1 MADTLARYREA
12 FPEFRDM
19 KDAELVDNLWN
30 KYGGEKSG
38 IEKEDFALQ
47 LQGRGPRVGPFR
59 AGIEGL
65 KGAAETAV
73 ARGAQALGAEETAKE
88 YLGRAEERQADI
100 AARYQ
105 PETRSFEDVDS
116 AYKFGRYLYERFG
129 ESAPQM
135 LLQVGGG
142 IGGLALRGAAGAVGL
157 AAARGL
163 SPTAAASLGATAAGT
178 GAYTGYNI
186 QRQMEEGTPFEETS
200 LGAAGA
206 AALGQS
212 ALDTLSLA
220 TILRGFPGLSA
231 AQAGSR
237 VAAAVRRGVEGGA
250 TEALTESGQQALEIL
265 QANPEKLM
273 SFSPEVQNELKEAAI
288 AGGLL
293 GGALGGAGG
302 AISYRKPRTET
313 PVKPGMEAEAP
324 AAEGE
329 GAAATGE
336 GEGEAVVEGAT
347 PPPGGEAVVEGATPP
362 PPVMAPAP
370 RAAPEPV
377 PSTTVQGPAPV
388 QPAPLPG
395 EVVEPFKPENVPP
408 LPKKLA
414 AGAPKYDKFRLQ
426 FPSGI
431 ERALFQISK
440 ANPTKQDMEYRNW
453 LKDQGLTDQEITDY
467 GKQLRVQLK
476 DTYKQMRG
484 RPANAIMPVKSFV
497 PAVPETPA
505 PAFPVRQQPA
515 PKPSLTLSQFVA
527 SQGGIQDTD
536 GELSARNLSNKM
548 TGRYGRLVRKKGMKP
563 EQALR
568 AAVDAGYYTVLE
580 RDEAG
585 GYQPP
590 KEMLDQ
596 FYNDLGTDLR
606 DVETQRLESE
616 GLFQEREAPEVENR
630 RQIEAAVSSAAK
642 EFDIADPQAETLA
655 SDYIE
660 RGEVSDPADA
670 LERAITSLGAEERTA
685 QPKNVVADPPFFEDV
700 PVYKMADK
708 GFYDSGLVQV
718 PAIKRSFTPVETTTV
733 GSMLDRIKVD
743 FEGVPGEVY
752 RFISD
757 RLKSIV
763 GDLKIQIVDAKQ
775 IEESG
780 VGADGWYSSNLD
792 HIVISSGVL
801 NKPRRLAHV
810 VLHESIHAATA
821 IGIESGGKI
830 KADLQRIMDVTLAQV
845 GDRKASDFGFS
856 GNGLVKDLYAFRE
869 NNPLEFLAEA
879 LSNRNLINLLQSTPV
894 DWDLI
899 TELGWEPEYGFAV
912 NKKEWSLW
920 GTFVD
925 AIRRLLR
932 VTDKEGWEA
941 VSALEA
947 VLLPYQGA
955 ELTTKAIRE
964 GRFSGVSGQP
974 IFTRMASE
982 APADITA
989 ATQKL
994 AKVYTKPESMGFKGF
1009 LKAVKEA
1016 YDSGSYKNLGDKIA
1030 YALTDRFIYVKRMQE
1045 RYVDFLKKQG
1055 LKLEA
1060 AYDDRHAL
1068 AANLSPYAAILGREN
1083 VLGMLETLIK
1093 FGGVPVIKKFS
1104 KSKDPLEQSLDGMLL
1119 VDNTNN
1125 KVGLT
1130 FLADLI
1136 RAEKLDAFKYYSMA
1150 KRVLG
1155 RYADKQAP
1163 ITKAEAQAI
1172 IDHYGKDPVVTK
1184 AYQDYQNFNKAL
1196 MQMAVDAG
1204 VISQDVADEFTKH
1217 NDYYPFYRE
1226 MDETGRY
1233 TGPLFTSGVLTRTKI
1248 QQAMGGTEQL
1258 QADPVEVIMKNAQ
1271 FWMHSASKNLASNK
1285 IFTMM
1290 EGLGEAQKIK
1300 KGAKLPPDQSEGVT
1314 RVNGVEQYYAL
1325 KDPVMAAAL
1334 ETTGAYQLPNWTRI
1348 PNKFTQFYRELVTR
1362 SPDFILKNVI
1372 RDPVQAFVTSGVSF
1386 NPFNAIQRF
1395 VKGVTDP
1402 QSMTEMQAI
1411 QNWGI
1416 KGGYRSIPGVEDAT
1430 QLLNE
1435 NFKPTSNG
1443 VYVVPNGRVLS
1454 GIISKVWNK
1463 LGDIS
1468 EASDAATRTEVYRQV
1483 LEKTGNE
1490 AEAAFRAQEVI
1501 NFRKQGASSIVRY
1514 MSIMIPFVN
1523 GRLQGMDVT
1532 ARAFGPKAFANTMIK
1547 GGYLFG
1553 VSMALQA
1560 MFGDD
1565 DEYKQLPDYVRHGSL
1580 PIPLKLLG
1588 FDGGFLAIPKSF
1600 EIGFV
1605 FQTFPEILVQAA
1617 MGNVENRDIPKA
1629 AWEQLKSTFGVSPFP
1644 QIAAPLFELAFNRS
1658 SLTGLPIVT
1667 EAQKNLPA
1675 ELQYTSATSDVVKNL
1690 AGAAGLSPVQVEALI
1705 KGYGG
1710 QIVTSVLGLVDGMYR
1725 SATGTGVEKDWTQYP
1740 TISTFLKTAQN
1751 TNPKGVADI
1760 YRLSAEIQGVTTA
1773 INTYVAQG
1781 RADLAQELMKKNE
1794 GLLTMK
1800 QSVTGLRTQLN
1811 TLSRNERMIVNN
1823 PNIPQD
1829 QKEIQVEQIREARR
1843 QIGKVMTE
1851 NLIDKTGK

>member
-1 MADTLARYREA
+1 MATLKEIRQA
-12 FPEFRDM
+12 FPEYASVPDDVLS
-19 KDAELVDNLWN
+19 DALFK
-30 KYGGEKSG
+30 KYGGDQEKA
-38 IEKEDFALQ
+38 DFNLE

-129 ESAPQM
+129 ESAPQI

-231 AQAGSR
+231 GQAGSR

-336 GEGEAVVEGAT
+336 GEAVVEGVT
-347 PPPGGEAVVEGATPP
+347 PPPVEGAAAPISETPVAETPVSEP
-362 PPVMAPAP
+362 PAMAPAP

-377 PSTTVQGPAPV
+377 ATEPAAAPEPVSVEPAPSTTVQGPAPV
-388 QPAPLPG
+388 QAAPLPG
-395 EVVEPFKPENVPP
+395 EVVEPFKLENVPP

-414 AGAPKYDKFRLQ
+414 AGDPKYDKFRLQ

-440 ANPTKQDMEYRNW
+440 ANPTKLDLEYRDW
-453 LKDQGLTDQEITDY
+453 LKGQGLTDQQITDY
-467 GKQLRVQLK
+467 GKQLRAQLKQQFRGMKNEPATTPMVVQPFTPAAPRPVQTAPAAIAETPPPAETPAPVAAEPAAPPVEQAPPTTVQAQPAPPPPQTAPFAREPSEFVIDQPFEAELEGYIPGVNGVLREIQQNLFPGTRLQIVRTGPRARFRGQMEVVLGGAGASNMTMRLNIDALKSEFKDPEKFKAKLLHTMFHEMAHPVEYFYLANLDTNMLNALMKQYVQDRNPDSMQRSFIVKGLIETRKGGDLGPVLDKLLKSANLTKKQYEKFLASQAKTVGDRAVRQQEFAAKYQRGFSEWAAEKGAKFFTKNLDQLVPKTVFEKFQKDILELLRDLYSRIAKFLGMPDTEGAFEQVLK
-476 DTYKQMRG
+476 DTYGKVKKTPQASIIAIQRMQQRPEYIKSKGRG
-484 RPANAIMPVKSFV
+484 L
-497 PAVPETPA
+497 ETT
-505 PAFPVRQQPA
+505 QQGVTA
-515 PKPSLTLSQFVA
+515 TSQ
-527 SQGGIQDTD
+527 
-536 GELSARNLSNKM
+536 
-548 TGRYGRLVRKKGMKP
+548 
-563 EQALR
+563 
-568 AAVDAGYYTVLE
+568 
-580 RDEAG
+580 
-585 GYQPP
+585 
-590 KEMLDQ
+590 
-596 FYNDLGTDLR
+596 
-606 DVETQRLESE
+606 
-616 GLFQEREAPEVENR
+616 
-630 RQIEAAVSSAAK
+630 EAAAA
-642 EFDIADPQAETLA
+642 
-655 SDYIE
+655 
-660 RGEVSDPADA
+660 
-670 LERAITSLGAEERTA
+670 
-685 QPKNVVADPPFFEDV
+685 
-700 PVYKMADK
+700 
-708 GFYDSGLVQV
+708 
-718 PAIKRSFTPVETTTV
+718 
-733 GSMLDRIKVD
+733 
-743 FEGVPGEVY
+743 
-752 RFISD
+752 
-757 RLKSIV
+757 
-763 GDLKIQIVDAKQ
+763 
-775 IEESG
+775 
-780 VGADGWYSSNLD
+780 
-792 HIVISSGVL
+792 
-801 NKPRRLAHV
+801 
-810 VLHESIHAATA
+810 
-821 IGIESGGKI
+821 
-830 KADLQRIMDVTLAQV
+830 
-845 GDRKASDFGFS
+845 
-856 GNGLVKDLYAFRE
+856 
-869 NNPLEFLAEA
+869 
-879 LSNRNLINLLQSTPV
+879 
-894 DWDLI
+894 
-899 TELGWEPEYGFAV
+899 
-912 NKKEWSLW
+912 
-920 GTFVD
+920 
-925 AIRRLLR
+925 
-932 VTDKEGWEA
+932 
-941 VSALEA
+941 
-947 VLLPYQGA
+947 
-955 ELTTKAIRE
+955 
-964 GRFSGVSGQP
+964 
-974 IFTRMASE
+974 E
-982 APADITA
+982 APADVA
-989 ATQKL
+989 SATQKL

-1204 VISQDVADEFTKH
+1204 VISQDVANEFTKH

-1348 PNKFTQFYRELVTR
+1348 PGKFTQFYRELVTR

-1565 DEYKQLPDYVRHGSL
+1565 DEYKQLPDYVRYGSM

-1617 MGNVENRDIPKA
+1617 MGNIENRDIPKA

-1725 SATGTGVEKDWTQYP
+1725 SASGTGVEKDWTQYP

>member
-1 MADTLARYREA
+1 MPTLKEIRQA
-12 FPEFRDM
+12 FPEYAKVPDDVLS
-19 KDAELVDNLWN
+19 DALYK
-30 KYGGEKSG
+30 KYGGG
-38 IEKEDFALQ
+38 QEKEDFFLE
-47 LQGRGPRVGPFR
+47 LQGRGPRVSPIR

-65 KGAAETAV
+65 KGAAETAI
-73 ARGAQALGAEETAKE
+73 ARGAQALGAEETAQE
-88 YLGRAEERQADI
+88 YLRSAQERGEDV

-105 PETRSFEDVDS
+105 PVTRSFEDVEDP
-116 AYKFGRYLYERFG
+116 YTLYRYLLERGG

-135 LLQVGGG
+135 AAMLGGG
-142 IGGLALRGAAGAVGL
+142 VLGLGARGVLGIAGL

-163 SPTAAASLGATAAGT
+163 PASAAAAAGSTAVGT

-220 TILRGFPGLSA
+220 TIIRGFPGLSMG
-231 AQAGSR
+231 QAGSR
-237 VAAAVRRGVEGGA
+237 VAAAARRAVEGGA
-250 TEALTESGQQALEIL
+250 TEALTETGQQALEIL

-273 SFSPEVQNELKEAAI
+273 SFSPEVQEELKQAAI

-324 AAEGE
+324 VAEGE

-336 GEGEAVVEGAT
+336 GEAVVEGAA
-347 PPPGGEAVVEGATPP
+347 PPPGGEAAVEGAAPP
-362 PPVMAPAP
+362 PAETAAAPISETPVAETPVAETPVTEPPAMAPAP
-370 RAAPEPV
+370 RVAPEPIAAEPAPAATV
-377 PSTTVQGPAPV
+377 EPVTVEPAPSTTAQG
-388 QPAPLPG
+388 PAPLPG
-395 EVVEPFKPENVPP
+395 EVVEPFRPENVPP

-414 AGAPKYDKFRLQ
+414 AGSPKYDKFRLQ

-440 ANPTKQDMEYRNW
+440 ANPTKQDLEYRDW
-453 LKDQGLTDQEITDY
+453 LKGQGLTDEQSTDY
-467 GKQLRVQLK
+467 GKQLRAQLK
-476 DTYKQMRG
+476 QQFQGMKKE
-484 RPANAIMPVKSFV
+484 PATTPMVVQPFT
-497 PAVPETPA
+497 PAVRPVQTAPAAIAETPA
-505 PAFPVRQQPA
+505 PVAAEPAAPPVEQAPPTTVQAQPAPPPPQTAPFAREPSEFIIDKPFEDELEGYIPGVNGVMREIQQNLFPGTRLQVVRTGPRARFRGQMEVVLGGAGTNNMTMRLNIDALKSEFKDPEKFKAKLLHTMFHEMAHPVEYFYLANLDSDMLNALMKQYVQDRNPDSMQRSFIVKGLIETRKGGDLGPVLDKLLKSANLTKQQYEKFLASQAKTVGDPAVRQQEFA
-515 PKPSLTLSQFVA
+515 AKYQRGFSEWAAEKGAKFFTKNLDQLVPKTVFEKFQKDILELLRDLYSRIAKFLGMP
-527 SQGGIQDTD
+527 DTD
-536 GELSARNLSNKM
+536 GAFEQVLKNTYGKVKKTPQASIIAIQRMQQRPEYIKSK
-548 TGRYGRLVRKKGMKP
+548 GRG
-563 EQALR
+563 
-568 AAVDAGYYTVLE
+568 LE
-580 RDEAG
+580 
-585 GYQPP
+585 
-590 KEMLDQ
+590 
-596 FYNDLGTDLR
+596 T
-606 DVETQRLESE
+606 TQQGVTATS
-616 GLFQEREAPEVENR
+616 Q
-630 RQIEAAVSSAAK
+630 EAAVA
-642 EFDIADPQAETLA
+642 
-655 SDYIE
+655 
-660 RGEVSDPADA
+660 
-670 LERAITSLGAEERTA
+670 
-685 QPKNVVADPPFFEDV
+685 
-700 PVYKMADK
+700 
-708 GFYDSGLVQV
+708 
-718 PAIKRSFTPVETTTV
+718 
-733 GSMLDRIKVD
+733 
-743 FEGVPGEVY
+743 
-752 RFISD
+752 
-757 RLKSIV
+757 
-763 GDLKIQIVDAKQ
+763 
-775 IEESG
+775 
-780 VGADGWYSSNLD
+780 
-792 HIVISSGVL
+792 
-801 NKPRRLAHV
+801 
-810 VLHESIHAATA
+810 
-821 IGIESGGKI
+821 
-830 KADLQRIMDVTLAQV
+830 
-845 GDRKASDFGFS
+845 
-856 GNGLVKDLYAFRE
+856 
-869 NNPLEFLAEA
+869 
-879 LSNRNLINLLQSTPV
+879 
-894 DWDLI
+894 
-899 TELGWEPEYGFAV
+899 
-912 NKKEWSLW
+912 
-920 GTFVD
+920 
-925 AIRRLLR
+925 
-932 VTDKEGWEA
+932 
-941 VSALEA
+941 
-947 VLLPYQGA
+947 
-955 ELTTKAIRE
+955 
-964 GRFSGVSGQP
+964 
-974 IFTRMASE
+974 E
-982 APADITA
+982 APADVA
-989 ATQKL
+989 SATQKL
-994 AKVYTKPESMGFKGF
+994 AKAYTKPESMGFKGF

-1016 YDSGSYKNLGDKIA
+1016 YDSGSYKNLGDKIT
-1030 YALTDRFIYVKRMQE
+1030 YALTDRFIYVKRLQE
-1045 RYVDFLKKQG
+1045 RYVDWLKQQG

-1093 FGGVPVIKKFS
+1093 YGGVPVIKKFS
-1104 KSKDPLEQSLDGMLL
+1104 KSNDPLEQSLDGMLL
-1119 VDNTNN
+1119 VDNKDN

-1136 RAEKLDAFKYYSMA
+1136 RAEKLDAFKYYAMA

-1155 RYADKQAP
+1155 RYSDKKAP
-1163 ITKAEAQAI
+1163 ITQAEAQEI
-1172 IDHYGKDPVVTK
+1172 VRHYEKDATVTK
-1184 AYQDYQNFNKAL
+1184 AYKQYQDFNKAL
-1196 MQMAVDAG
+1196 MKMAVDAG
-1204 VISQDVADEFTKH
+1204 VISQDVANEFTKH

-1226 MDETGRY
+1226 MDETGKY

-1348 PNKFTQFYRELVTR
+1348 PGKFTQFYRELVTR

-1372 RDPVQAFVTSGVSF
+1372 RDPLQAFVTSGVSF

-1402 QSMTEMQAI
+1402 QSMAEMQAI

-1416 KGGYRSIPGVEDAT
+1416 KGGFRTIPGVEDAT

-1435 NFKPTSNG
+1435 NFTPTSNG
-1443 VYVVPNGRVLS
+1443 VYVVPNGNVLT
-1454 GIISKVWNK
+1454 GIISKAWNK
-1463 LGDIS
+1463 LGEIS
-1468 EASDAATRTEVYRQV
+1468 EASDAATRTEIYKQV
-1483 LEKTGNE
+1483 LAKTGNE
-1490 AEAAFRAQEVI
+1490 AEAAFRAQDVI

-1553 VSMALQA
+1553 VAMALQA
-1560 MFGDD
+1560 MMGDD
-1565 DEYKQLPDYVRHGSL
+1565 EEYKQLPEYVRYGSL

-1588 FDGGFLAIPKSF
+1588 LGDSGFVAIPKPF

-1644 QIAAPLFELAFNRS
+1644 QIAAPLFEIAFNRS

-1710 QIVTSVLGLVDGMYR
+1710 QVVTSLLGLIDGMYR
-1725 SATGTGVEKDWTQYP
+1725 SATGTGVDKDWTQYP

-1751 TNPKGVADI
+1751 TNPRGVADI

-1823 PNIPQD
+1823 PNIPQEA
-1829 QKEIQVEQIREARR
+1829 KEAQVEQIREARR

-1851 NLIDKTGK
+1851 NLIGQTGK